1 MSQPESSAQQLP
13 TVPSE
18 ITPEWLGS
26 KLGHKI
32 KSIKHTRSIW
42 GTGSKL
48 FYTITY
54 EDDNDNDNHPSRPT
68 HICIKGVFDSTMLAS
83 QPWTLSL
90 AQREADFFSLLAPDL
105 LLADTTPINFPQTY
119 WASTSPHQGIS
130 IMTDLTSS
138 GCTFPPELGSY
149 PLSTVLEGI
158 DQLAALHARYWGQSQ
173 LNHPW
178 ISNTYDTAMK
188 FLCSPSTFNEA
199 VRDPDRFKLPAYLMN
214 GKRFHMALDRYF
226 STRNPKFQT
235 LLHGDT
241 HMGNIF
247 FSPSSS
253 PSMSPSMSP
262 SPSPA
267 PSPSLSPK
275 RQGKIGFLDWSA
287 LHFGSCF
294 HDVVYFVTA
303 MMTVQDRRA
312 HEYEIL
318 DQYLETLHQRGGP
331 RFDRRKDEE
340 VMNEYKRS
348 FMTGAIWLVC
358 PFDLQS
364 KERVGELCERA
375 VAGFGD
381 HGVLELV
388 LGEAPHDKEGSCV
401 VL

>member
-18 ITPEWLGS
+18 ITPEWLS
-26 KLGHKI
+26 PKLGHKI
-32 KSIKHTRSIW
+32 KSLEHTRSIW

-54 EDDNDNDNHPSRPT
+54 ADDNHSSSTRPT
-68 HICIKGVFDSTMLAS
+68 HICIKGVFDPTMLAS
-83 QPWTLSL
+83 QPWTLPL
-90 AQREADFFSLLAPDL
+90 AQREADFFSHLAPD
-105 LLADTTPINFPQTY
+105 LLADTTPINFPKTY

-130 IMTDLTSS
+130 IMDDLYTS
-138 GCTFPPELGSY
+138 GCTVPPELASY

-158 DQLAALHARYWGQSQ
+158 DQLATLHARYWGQSQ

-178 ISNTYDTAMK
+178 ISNNYDTAMK
-188 FLCSPSTFNEA
+188 FLCAPSTFNET
-199 VRDPDRFKLPAYLMN
+199 VRDPNRPQLPAYLQD
-214 GKRFHMALDRYF
+214 GQRFNLALDGYF

-247 FSPSSS
+247 FSPS
-253 PSMSPSMSP
+253 MSPE
-262 SPSPA
+262 
-267 PSPSLSPK
+267 
-275 RQGKIGFLDWSA
+275 REGKIGFLDWSA
-287 LHFGSCF
+287 IHFGSCF

-303 MMTVQDRRA
+303 MMTVQERRK

-318 DQYLETLHQRGGP
+318 DHYLDMLHQRGGP
-331 RFDRRKDEE
+331 RFDRRDKE
-340 VMNEYKRS
+340 VMNEYRRS

-364 KERVGELCERA
+364 KERVGELCGRA

-388 LGEAPHDKEGSCV
+388 LGEGGEKGFLCGAV
-401 VL
+401 R